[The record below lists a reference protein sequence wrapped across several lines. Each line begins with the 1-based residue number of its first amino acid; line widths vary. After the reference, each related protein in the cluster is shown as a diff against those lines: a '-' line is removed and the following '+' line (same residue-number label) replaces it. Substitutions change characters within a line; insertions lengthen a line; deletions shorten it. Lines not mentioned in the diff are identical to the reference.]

1 METRANRDLT
11 SGVTYQRHPVRP
23 FFSKCGVIV
32 ESRLSLTDGHVVM
45 LIRTQLDDPPA
56 GTRECHDLTKA
67 AMHQ

>member
-1 METRANRDLT
+1 M
-11 SGVTYQRHPVRP
+11 HPVRP
-23 FFSKCGVIV
+23 FFSKYGVIV